1 MRAVR
6 LSITFNDQLNELLDH
21 GEQRFGMVVAEQK
34 KLIVYTTIEQFLAR
48 YPNTKR
54 RDPAHGLCVYPISKT
69 PFVVLY
75 DFDDNELRVH
85 FIFHKHADLRELDPL
100 AVEW

>member
-6 LSITFNDQLNELLDH
+6 LSITFNDQLNELLDW
-21 GEQRFGMVVAEQK
+21 GEQRFGIAVAEQK
-34 KLIVYTTIEQFLAR
+34 KSIVYTTIEQFLAR
-48 YPNTKR
+48 YPKTKR

-75 DFDDNELRVH
+75 DSMTASFACISSSTAAPICANS
-85 FIFHKHADLRELDPL
+85 IQ
-100 AVEW
+100 